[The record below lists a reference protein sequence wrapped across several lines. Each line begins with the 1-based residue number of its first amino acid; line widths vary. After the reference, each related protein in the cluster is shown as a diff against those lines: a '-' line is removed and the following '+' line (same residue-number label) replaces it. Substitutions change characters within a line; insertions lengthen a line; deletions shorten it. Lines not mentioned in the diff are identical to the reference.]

1 MAKLRVRAAVSAI
14 AAGILITIG
23 GCSEQAP
30 TSNSV
35 PESGAQYQLIELKQA
50 APEGAAFDG
59 IEMRAEKV
67 IGAEGGT
74 LEIPGGHTLAFPAGA
89 LKEPTRIRAR
99 IDARYVEVDL
109 GPEGIQFPAGA
120 EPSLT
125 LNYGNAANAAFSTLA
140 VGYFSESGRLLEVL
154 RTDNNTVSK
163 SLTVRLRHF
172 SRYVAIGS

>member
-1 MAKLRVRAAVSAI
+1 MAKLRVRAALSAI
-14 AAGILITIG
+14 TAGILITIG

-30 TSNSV
+30 TSNSA
-35 PESGAQYQLIELKQA
+35 PEGAQYQLLELQQA
-50 APEGAAFDG
+50 APGGAAFDG
-59 IEMRAEKV
+59 TDPRAEKV

-74 LEIPGGHTLAFPAGA
+74 LEIPGGHTLTFPAGA

-125 LNYGNAANAAFSTLA
+125 LNYGNAANTAFSTLA
-140 VGYFSESGRLLEVL
+140 VGYFSESGKLLEVL
-154 RTDNNTVSK
+154 RTDNNAVAK